1 MGRVAVFICAAW
13 LLLSQDRAAA
23 KTQME
28 SKATVHTVITTEC
41 SPYFDWQILGLVYR
55 SVPSF
60 FASTVTTRP
69 ARCKFLYSRSFLP
82 AFAHETQVKL
92 LAAQFQAGKAAGK
105 LHETSELHRCAAEGL
120 QGVGP
125 GAHAC
130 GAQLDNGSQYRT
142 QRSLL
147 GIQQARRCP
156 LLAAGA
162 PSQTIHMLH
171 ADHTSNVPTP

>member
-69 ARCKFLYSRSFLP
+69 ARCIFLYSLSFLLPVLTFWGTKLKSGHLLRSFKRAKQP
-82 AFAHETQVKL
+82 GSFTRL
-92 LAAQFQAGKAAGK
+92 LSCTDAQLKDYK
-105 LHETSELHRCAAEGL
+105 GL
-120 QGVGP
+120 DLVPTHVVPSLTMDPNTEHNDHYSAYNKP
-125 GAHAC
+125 GAVLFWL
-130 GAQLDNGSQYRT
+130 QV
-142 QRSLL
+142 
-147 GIQQARRCP
+147 P
-156 LLAAGA
+156 L
-162 PSQTIHMLH
+162 SRQF
-171 ADHTSNVPTP
+171 TS

>member
-69 ARCKFLYSRSFLP
+69 ARCNFLYSLSFLP
-82 AFAHETQVKL
+82 PVLTFWGTKL
-92 LAAQFQAGKAAGK
+92 KVRPLAAQFQAGEAAGK
-105 LHETSELHRCAAEGL
+105 LHEASELHGCAAEGL

-130 GAQLDNGSQYRT
+130 GAQLDNGS
-142 QRSLL
+142 
-147 GIQQARRCP
+147 
-156 LLAAGA
+156 
-162 PSQTIHMLH
+162 
-171 ADHTSNVPTP
+171 